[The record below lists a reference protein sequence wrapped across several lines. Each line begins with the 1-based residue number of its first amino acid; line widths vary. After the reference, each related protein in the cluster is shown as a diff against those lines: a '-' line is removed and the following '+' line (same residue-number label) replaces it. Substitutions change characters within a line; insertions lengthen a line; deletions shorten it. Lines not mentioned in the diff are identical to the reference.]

1 MWRALGRRAPSV
13 PFRFSLVIWAALALL
28 WGQAAGAGDLDAVA
42 PAAEVK
48 YAQART
54 ATADAI
60 ELGSRIY
67 RRKGCAACHSL
78 DGTRKQG
85 PTWKGL
91 YGSKREFT
99 TGQVVIADDEY
110 LRRSIFKPRAQVV
123 KGFPRSL
130 MPKDLRRKLSDEQVE
145 AIIELIKSVR

>member
-1 MWRALGRRAPSV
+1 MWRAHGRRATSV
-13 PFRFSLVIWAALALL
+13 PFRFSLVFSAALALL

-42 PAAEVK
+42 PAAGVK

-54 ATADAI
+54 GTADAMK
-60 ELGSRIY
+60 LSSRIY
-67 RRKGCAACHSL
+67 RRKGCATCHSL
-78 DGTRKQG
+78 DGKRRPG

-91 YGSKREFT
+91 YGSTRELT

-110 LRRSIFKPRAQVV
+110 LRRAILKPRSQVV

-130 MPKDLRRKLSDEQVE
+130 MPKDLRRKLSDEQIE

>member
-1 MWRALGRRAPSV
+1 MWRAHGRRATSV
-13 PFRFSLVIWAALALL
+13 PFRFSLVLSAALALL
-28 WGQAAGAGDLDAVA
+28 WGQAAGAGDLDAAA
-42 PAAEVK
+42 PAAGVK

-54 ATADAI
+54 ANADAI
-60 ELGSRIY
+60 KLSSRIY
-67 RRKGCAACHSL
+67 RRKGCASCHSL
-78 DGTRKQG
+78 DGKRRPG

-91 YGSKREFT
+91 YGSTRELT

-110 LRRSIFKPRAQVV
+110 LRRAILKPRSQVV

-130 MPKDLRRKLSDEQVE
+130 MPKDLRTKLSDEQIE